1 MSQGA
6 VAQPGWLLA
15 DGSPV
20 ACREKLRVLAE
31 NQAELQTMLQ
41 DVFDDA
47 ILMGVDEAS
56 IRRRLIEAVEALP
69 SPHRRIPPA

>member
-6 VAQPGWLLA
+6 VAQPGLLLV

-56 IRRRLIEAVEALP
+56 IRRRLVEAVEALS
-69 SPHRRIPPA
+69 SPHRRLPPA